1 MCVCCFALCWSGGVH
16 GSVCCLCPVCDV
28 YVMGGGGSSEQ
39 IGGTSEL
46 VVVSDAPD
54 LQEVWGSVHLAC

>member
-1 MCVCCFALCWSGGVH
+1 MGLCVASALC
-16 GSVCCLCPVCDV
+16 
-28 YVMGGGGSSEQ
+28 VMCMSWGGGGSSEQ

>member
-1 MCVCCFALCWSGGVH
+1 MGLCVASALC
-16 GSVCCLCPVCDV
+16 
-28 YVMGGGGSSEQ
+28 VMCMSWGGGSSEQ

-54 LQEVWGSVHLAC
+54 LQEGRSSEHSILWGSVHLAC